1 MLGTHL
7 LAGLLCAY
15 AAVAISMPQHEPQQP
30 LLAQHKA
37 SGLDSQTVHV
47 MLVYTE
53 SGSKMERVAQIPL
66 HKRILPGALLGVPTR
81 PFPNASWPGCHS
93 LSSPVKSLISR
104 LGLVL
109 PRQLDTIKIVAAAT
123 GQGRSV
129 ALERLDS
136 ITCKITTDVDDEG
149 EQAPAGLPWFS
160 LKDGTVR
167 IKDTPSKWFLG
178 SRRIQSYK
186 CR

>member
-66 HKRILPGALLGVPTR
+66 HKRILP
-81 PFPNASWPGCHS
+81 
-93 LSSPVKSLISR
+93 
-104 LGLVL
+104 GLVL